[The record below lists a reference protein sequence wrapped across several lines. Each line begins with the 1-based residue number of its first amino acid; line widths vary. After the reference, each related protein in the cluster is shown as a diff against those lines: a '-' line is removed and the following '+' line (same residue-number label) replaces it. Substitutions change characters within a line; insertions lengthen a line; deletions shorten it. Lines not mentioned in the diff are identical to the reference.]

1 MMIFAA
7 IKRSQS
13 LILLLLILLAF
24 ASCLID
30 VETAKA
36 NDDIPITPNDEFFT
50 VAIDFWDLDPEKYRL
65 VVTGEV
71 NNPLNLS
78 LAEIKALPVT
88 SEIVRLTCIEYTF
101 GASDR
106 TGVANWTGVKL
117 SVILELAEI
126 DLEKADDISF
136 HTPDLSINGYSTSLN
151 PEQAYWDD
159 VILAYEMN
167 EEPLPK
173 AHGFPLRLVCPRMF
187 GYKWIKWVTS
197 IDVTPDDYRGFW
209 EVRGYADSPY
219 VSIIDLPVYYPLTS
233 ESGTSVSD
241 SDVPPTTKQKSS
253 GFSFQLFFAALATL
267 TLSRLRKKRS
277 RKEGV
282 FLAKK

>member
-1 MMIFAA
+1 MG
-7 IKRSQS
+7 
-13 LILLLLILLAF
+13 
-24 ASCLID
+24 
-30 VETAKA
+30 VEPAKA
-36 NDDIPITPNDEFFT
+36 NDEIPITPNDEFFT
-50 VAIDFWDLDPEKYRL
+50 VAIDYWDIDPEEYRL
-65 VVTGEV
+65 IVKGEV

-126 DLEKADDISF
+126 DLEKAVDVSF
-136 HTPDLSINGYSTSLN
+136 HTPDLSINGYSTSLT

-173 AHGFPLRLVCPRMF
+173 EHGFPLRLVCPRMF

-219 VSIIDLPVYYPLTS
+219 VSIIDLPVYYPLTAES
-233 ESGTSVSD
+233 ETAASD
-241 SDVPPTTKQKSS
+241 SGVPSTTRQSS
-253 GFSFQLFFAALATL
+253 VFSFQLFFAALATL
-267 TLSRLRKKRS
+267 TLSRLRKKR
-277 RKEGV
+277 KKKQGV
-282 FLAKK
+282 ISAKKTTF

>member
-7 IKRSQS
+7 NQRSQS
-13 LILLLLILLAF
+13 LIVLLLILLAF
-24 ASCLID
+24 GSCLTE
-30 VETAKA
+30 VEPTKA
-36 NDDIPITPNDEFFT
+36 NDEIPITPNDEFFE
-50 VAIDFWDLDPEKYRL
+50 VAIDFWDIDPEDYRL
-65 VVTGEV
+65 VVKGEV

-117 SVILELAEI
+117 SVILDLAEI
-126 DLEKADDISF
+126 DMEKAVDVSF
-136 HTPDLSINGYSTSLN
+136 HTPDLSLSGYSTSLN
-151 PEQAYWDD
+151 LEQAYWDD

-167 EEPLPK
+167 EESLPK
-173 AHGFPLRLVCPRMF
+173 VHGFPLRLVCPRLF

-197 IDVTPDDYRGFW
+197 IDVTPYDYRGFW
-209 EVRGYADSPY
+209 EVRGYADTPY

-233 ESGTSVSD
+233 ESGTAASD
-241 SDVPPTTKQKSS
+241 SETPQTKEQRSF
-253 GFSFQLFFAALATL
+253 GFSFHLFFAALATL
-267 TLSRLRKKRS
+267 TLSRLRKKRNK
-277 RKEGV
+277 KEGV